1 MKRFLTKLQGIVWL
15 SRAKKLGLSYHQIVI
30 LIVISLIATVT
41 EVIGIG
47 IFLPIFQFIRLEG
60 DLNALVGSSI
70 FWQYLIDWFAY
81 FNIETSLVVLLLV
94 SFSFFMFRQLFTY
107 VRLVYQATVTQYITQ
122 IQRNRMFSGYIK
134 ADTAYHDEMPVGN
147 LVNII
152 TTEVN
157 NAVRGILAPMELIVY
172 SIMLFSYTLVLLL
185 LSWEMTIVSL
195 IVLLIASRAPNIWV
209 KKTAAS
215 GRNIVK
221 ANTALSKF
229 LVERLR
235 SPRLV
240 RLAGTEAAEQKE
252 FYTLTQTQRKHSVFI
267 SILRAKTEVSMDP
280 VVIGMSLVFL
290 YFAYTVLHMQI
301 EMLGLYLV
309 VALRLMPIIKGVI
322 TQWQSLQGLL
332 GSMEAVE
339 DRYQAMMESVEK
351 DTGTEFLSQL
361 KQSILIDNVSYR
373 YPTGK
378 GDALKDIT
386 IEFEVGTMTAIVG
399 ASGSGKSTLIDLL
412 PRLRLPIGGVI
423 KIDGESI
430 EKYRLKS
437 LRQLISYVPQSPQIF
452 DGTVRNHI
460 LYGKSDATDEEVQEA
475 VYLSGSKE
483 FINQL
488 PKGLKTNLGEDAV
501 KLSGGQ
507 RQRLD
512 LARALVGKAKILI
525 LDEPTSNLDAESEER
540 FKQVLSKIRKD
551 TNTTII
557 IVAHRLASIVDA
569 NQIVILNQGVVEA
582 IGKHAE
588 LLKQQGWY
596 AKAWKIQNA
605 QI

>member
-157 NAVRGILAPMELIVY
+157 NAVMGILAPMELIVY

-322 TQWQSLQGLL
+322 TQWQSLQGFL

>member
-157 NAVRGILAPMELIVY
+157 NAVMGILVPMELIVY

>member
-1 MKRFLTKLQGIVWL
+1 
-15 SRAKKLGLSYHQIVI
+15 
-30 LIVISLIATVT
+30 
-41 EVIGIG
+41 
-47 IFLPIFQFIRLEG
+47 
-60 DLNALVGSSI
+60 
-70 FWQYLIDWFAY
+70 
-81 FNIETSLVVLLLV
+81 
-94 SFSFFMFRQLFTY
+94 
-107 VRLVYQATVTQYITQ
+107 
-122 IQRNRMFSGYIK
+122 
-134 ADTAYHDEMPVGN
+134 
-147 LVNII
+147 
-152 TTEVN
+152 
-157 NAVRGILAPMELIVY
+157 
-172 SIMLFSYTLVLLL
+172 
-185 LSWEMTIVSL
+185 
-195 IVLLIASRAPNIWV
+195 
-209 KKTAAS
+209 
-215 GRNIVK
+215 
-221 ANTALSKF
+221 
-229 LVERLR
+229 
-235 SPRLV
+235 
-240 RLAGTEAAEQKE
+240 
-252 FYTLTQTQRKHSVFI
+252 
-267 SILRAKTEVSMDP
+267 
-280 VVIGMSLVFL
+280 
-290 YFAYTVLHMQI
+290 
-301 EMLGLYLV
+301 MLGLYLV

-322 TQWQSLQGLL
+322 AQWQSLQGFL

>member
-152 TTEVN
+152 TTEVS
-157 NAVRGILAPMELIVY
+157 NAVMGILVPMELIVY

-209 KKTAAS
+209 KKTAAF

-322 TQWQSLQGLL
+322 AQWQSLQGFL

>member
-322 TQWQSLQGLL
+322 TQWQSLQGFL

>member
-147 LVNII
+147 LVNVI

>member
-15 SRAKKLGLSYHQIVI
+15 SQAKKLGLSYHQIVI

>member
-15 SRAKKLGLSYHQIVI
+15 SQAKKLGLSYHQIVI

-157 NAVRGILAPMELIVY
+157 NAVMGILAPMELIVY

>member
-1 MKRFLTKLQGIVWL
+1 
-15 SRAKKLGLSYHQIVI
+15 
-30 LIVISLIATVT
+30 
-41 EVIGIG
+41 
-47 IFLPIFQFIRLEG
+47 
-60 DLNALVGSSI
+60 
-70 FWQYLIDWFAY
+70 
-81 FNIETSLVVLLLV
+81 
-94 SFSFFMFRQLFTY
+94 
-107 VRLVYQATVTQYITQ
+107 
-122 IQRNRMFSGYIK
+122 
-134 ADTAYHDEMPVGN
+134 
-147 LVNII
+147 
-152 TTEVN
+152 
-157 NAVRGILAPMELIVY
+157 
-172 SIMLFSYTLVLLL
+172 
-185 LSWEMTIVSL
+185 
-195 IVLLIASRAPNIWV
+195 
-209 KKTAAS
+209 
-215 GRNIVK
+215 
-221 ANTALSKF
+221 
-229 LVERLR
+229 
-235 SPRLV
+235 
-240 RLAGTEAAEQKE
+240 
-252 FYTLTQTQRKHSVFI
+252 
-267 SILRAKTEVSMDP
+267 
-280 VVIGMSLVFL
+280 
-290 YFAYTVLHMQI
+290 
-301 EMLGLYLV
+301 
-309 VALRLMPIIKGVI
+309 
-322 TQWQSLQGLL
+322 
-332 GSMEAVE
+332 
-339 DRYQAMMESVEK
+339 
-351 DTGTEFLSQL
+351 
-361 KQSILIDNVSYR
+361 
-373 YPTGK
+373 
-378 GDALKDIT
+378 
-386 IEFEVGTMTAIVG
+386 MTAIVG

>member
-152 TTEVN
+152 TTEVS
-157 NAVRGILAPMELIVY
+157 NAVMGILAPMELIVY

>member
-157 NAVRGILAPMELIVY
+157 NAVMGILVPMELIVY

-322 TQWQSLQGLL
+322 TQWQSLQGFL

-475 VYLSGSKE
+475 VFLSGAKE
-483 FINQL
+483 FINEL
-488 PKGLKTNLGEDAV
+488 PQGLKTNLGEDAV

>member
-30 LIVISLIATVT
+30 LIVISLMATVT

-47 IFLPIFQFIRLEG
+47 VFLPIFQFIRLEG

-157 NAVRGILAPMELIVY
+157 NAVMGILAPMELIVY
-172 SIMLFSYTLVLLL
+172 TIMLFSYTLVLLL
-185 LSWEMTIVSL
+185 LSWEMTVVSL

-209 KKTAAS
+209 KKTAGS

-252 FYTLTQTQRKHSVFI
+252 FYTLTQTQRKHSVFM

-322 TQWQSLQGLL
+322 TQWQSLQRFL

-339 DRYQAMMESVEK
+339 DRYQTMMESVEK
-351 DTGTEFLSQL
+351 DTGTKFLSQL

-373 YPTGK
+373 YPAGK
-378 GDALKDIT
+378 DDALKDIT
-386 IEFEVGTMTAIVG
+386 IEFEVGAMTAIVG

-412 PRLRLPIGGVI
+412 PRLRLPISGVI
-423 KIDGESI
+423 RVDGESI
-430 EKYRLKS
+430 EKFRLKS

-475 VYLSGSKE
+475 VYLSGAKE

-488 PKGLKTNLGEDAV
+488 PQGLETNLGEDAV

-540 FKQVLSKIRKD
+540 FKQVLSRIRKD

-569 NQIVILNQGVVEA
+569 NQIVILNHGVVEA